1 MLITFR
7 KLQVL
12 PAEDLDFIKTEVKD
26 IALSS
31 FPTFNKNVR
40 QHLPIGEINLYLT
53 KVILQL

>member
-7 KLQVL
+7 KCQVL

-26 IALSS
+26 IALFS

-53 KVILQL
+53 KVIL